1 MGHYVTLLSDKPTIN
16 PPTRHLGICYIQHR
30 QVNVKT
36 NYRNGFSNL
45 LCRLCEK
52 PGEVESEIH
61 LMSCEKILMESG
73 IKEKLEKIAF
83 SDIFGPMEKQI
94 SAIKV

>member
-1 MGHYVTLLSDKPTIN
+1 MNLRQKHSKSEKLLITDKLKEYLKSSKKRLLFSMKT
-16 PPTRHLGICYIQHR
+16 R

-52 PGEVESEIH
+52 PGEVETEIH
-61 LMSCEKILMESG
+61 LMSCEKILMESDV
-73 IKEKLEKIAF
+73 KKKLLF
-83 SDIFGPMEKQI
+83 
-94 SAIKV
+94 